1 MMYSLGFFKPVCILP
16 KRPKVPIL
24 ASCVP
29 RLTEMGKGHL
39 RGSRRSKQA
48 RLVERRYGY
57 PGPRPQWNTLPFAM
71 RRSIL
76 RRREREAQAR
86 RRAGRAGRAA
96 AQHDAQL
103 ALATGNAAA
112 ASGATPSTGQDFS
125 AAPGGDTA
133 NKNNGPCDGG
143 GGGGDGGGD
152 HVASVSAGADAPS
165 NTQADAQVEA
175 QVDAYQALIDWCNG
189 RTWQMVAI

>member
-1 MMYSLGFFKPVCILP
+1 MYSLGFFKPVCILP

-86 RRAGRAGRAA
+86 RRAGRAGRAGRARA
-96 AQHDAQL
+96 AYEPLCCFFCVFLRLSALVLQPGSRGL
-103 ALATGNAAA
+103 AVGWLLRL
-112 ASGATPSTGQDFS
+112 
-125 AAPGGDTA
+125 
-133 NKNNGPCDGG
+133 
-143 GGGGDGGGD
+143 
-152 HVASVSAGADAPS
+152 
-165 NTQADAQVEA
+165 VENFG
-175 QVDAYQALIDWCNG
+175 LI
-189 RTWQMVAI
+189 AEI